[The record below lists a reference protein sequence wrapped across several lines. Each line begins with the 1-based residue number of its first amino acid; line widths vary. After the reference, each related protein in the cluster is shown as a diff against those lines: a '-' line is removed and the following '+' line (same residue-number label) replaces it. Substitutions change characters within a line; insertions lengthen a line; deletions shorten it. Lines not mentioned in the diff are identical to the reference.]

1 MSVLPPLADSKD
13 IDKICISGLNSQ
25 PSGNCGVN
33 SQPPSSLT
41 QTSCAPLPDKAIPQQ
56 SSDTKPR
63 IQGMGVGRVPCGVF
77 FLLLFNIKMRQKAK
91 SLFEIIHAEFWFL
104 FPPPR

>member
-77 FLLLFNIKMRQKAK
+77 FSPAFQHKN
-91 SLFEIIHAEFWFL
+91 EAESKISF
-104 FPPPR
+104 

>member
-1 MSVLPPLADSKD
+1 MVSVLPPLADSKD

-33 SQPPSSLT
+33 SQPPSSPT
-41 QTSCAPLPDKAIPQQ
+41 QTSCAPLPNKAIPQQ

-63 IQGMGVGRVPCGVF
+63 IQGMGVGHVPCGF
-77 FLLLFNIKMRQKAK
+77 FFSPAFQHKN
-91 SLFEIIHAEFWFL
+91 EAECKISF
-104 FPPPR
+104 

>member
-1 MSVLPPLADSKD
+1 MVSVLPPLADSKD

-33 SQPPSSLT
+33 SQPPSSPT
-41 QTSCAPLPDKAIPQQ
+41 QTSCAPLPNKAIPQQ

-63 IQGMGVGRVPCGVF
+63 IQGMGVGHVPCGF
-77 FLLLFNIKMRQKAK
+77 FF
-91 SLFEIIHAEFWFL
+91 
-104 FPPPR
+104 FPCFST